1 MPSAVLWFATDMFVD
16 SDEQRGQR
24 VNEDIGGAALAKWLS
39 SELQA
44 KGLRASAPWPEDHGW
59 EFDVREGS
67 DTYLLVATIED
78 EQDGDRE
85 ACIQIHK
92 GKPGRT
98 ALDPTDPVLRQIMTV
113 LEGQGATPR
122 IE

>member
-78 EQDGDRE
+78 EQDGT
-85 ACIQIHK
+85 
-92 GKPGRT
+92 GKPASRFIRVSR
-98 ALDPTDPVLRQIMTV
+98 AAPPLILPTLF
-113 LEGQGATPR
+113 
-122 IE
+122 